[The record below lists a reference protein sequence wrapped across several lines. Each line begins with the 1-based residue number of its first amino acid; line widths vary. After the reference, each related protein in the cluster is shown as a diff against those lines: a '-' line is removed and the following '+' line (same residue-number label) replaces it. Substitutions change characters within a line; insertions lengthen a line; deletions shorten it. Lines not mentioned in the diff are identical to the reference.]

1 MKTPHSPSLGG
12 IKKGSSD
19 DKLDR
24 LLHVLNRSYL
34 TIEHAKEV
42 KDILKT
48 ANKQWLIQFLKANG
62 LHLLSSQLVNFHTN
76 PDALAGGTAIQ
87 YELLLAVKSAMNS
100 QVGLDIMTRESDLV
114 SSLALNIDC
123 FDSVIC
129 TQTLELLSVLM
140 VSGEGGSKAVLDSL
154 DFFKLVKRERVRF
167 QSLVDALQSPH
178 SPISFKRDIL
188 FFLNTVVNTS
198 IVLEDRLEIRA
209 DLVYAGILPTV
220 EKLKLLCFDELVQD
234 VSDQYSSDVAK
245 RVEELHEL
253 ESQLQVF
260 ETVLQRD
267 VSECITDLENTFDS
281 TEVDLSDPEQ
291 IFQSLHAST
300 VEHECFFP
308 FLSVLQTLLMIPS
321 YDVFGKKQWSLVDN
335 SIKSIIRSTMCEDGS
350 GAETSGSLLVDS
362 KESLSWKQRVEEL
375 SQQVDALGK
384 RCQTLEEEET
394 VLKDELQELRSRE
407 ASLQFLREGDSTR
420 HSQEGDLR
428 RRREAEILRHAE
440 DIVSKASSGGGFG
453 GAAGSIGSSNGN
465 EVLTEGMGGDLGSKI
480 SQGLV
485 TRVEVQAHASELEKQ
500 LQQMHAL
507 LNAEFDGPSAL
518 AEYLTQTES
527 APTSTPSVRLAVS
540 SSRPVPCPP
549 PLPAVFVL
557 SHEPL
562 PENRSYNQQCAPP
575 LPSADA
581 SSSAGGP
588 LNSQAM
594 LNKPAKQVIEPS
606 VPMRS
611 LFWTRVPDS
620 SIRKTIWQHLSDENV
635 TLNIVKLEQQF
646 CKTLHCANPEDE
658 EEQKEL
664 KMGKK
669 EKQKDISLLDSKVQ
683 QNVGIALAKFRM
695 PSHEICRA
703 IIQMD
708 FARLDLEKLMSLRA
722 LAPSPDD
729 ISVLKEYDGDVEKL
743 GKVEKFFLH
752 INNIP
757 RYIPRLDCFVFMC
770 KFQMLVSE
778 MYQQYD
784 VMNRAL
790 DQLETSKSFRR
801 ILEIVLALGNY
812 LNGSTPRGGYYG
824 FKLEGL
830 LKLPAVKS
838 VDNKLNLMHFL
849 VKQCKSVDEKLLSVI
864 DELSMM
870 EEASRISLEG
880 CKAEISTLRNNLTT
894 VEDAIEA
901 QRLDPEPDEND
912 RLIEVLS
919 PFKLEAGSEIEKLED
934 EFKSISQRFYKTL
947 TLFGG
952 DKDQHTFTGF
962 FSLVKDFIHSFSK
975 AHRDIEKRRVLKDKQ
990 ERKRIAEEKAKKAR
1004 REKKSGISDAET
1016 LIDDVFFALKDKKAD
1031 EIIDSLKSTAPQ
1043 SRRPKNSKRRIGAR
1057 PRRKVGAAEEFNADD
1072 DDVLAAMMLKL
1083 GVESKPSK
1091 GKVVN
1096 KNDPVEPLS
1105 TSGVSNNTTVH
1116 SPKPLPKA
1124 VRDLSVNT
1132 SSPKRKGAT
1141 PPGSGS
1147 PVPGRTT
1154 MSGTGSP
1161 VPGRTK
1167 QGVSTRPSFQGSPK
1181 IVQRTAGSGNVN
1193 SPIRRNKKEV
1203 ASSPGGE
1210 DDELLTF
1217 LNRKKASK

>member
-1 MKTPHSPSLGG
+1 MSSSLRSRPSSSTTKTPHSPGANR
-12 IKKGSSD
+12 KGSSD

-24 LLHVLNRSYL
+24 LLHVLNRSSL

-48 ANKQWLIQFLKANG
+48 ANKQWLIQFLKAKG

-100 QVGLDIMTRESDLV
+100 QVGLDIMTREADLV
-114 SSLALNIDC
+114 SSLTLNIDC

-129 TQTLELLSVLM
+129 TQTLELLVVLM
-140 VSGEGGSKAVLDSL
+140 VSGEGGSKMVLDSL

-178 SPISFKRDIL
+178 SDISFKRDIL

-267 VSECITDLENTFDS
+267 VAECITDLENTFDS

-335 SIKSIIRSTMCEDGS
+335 SIKRIIRGTMCEDGS
-350 GAETSGSLLVDS
+350 GSDTSGSLLVDS

-440 DIVSKASSGGGFG
+440 DIVSKASSGGGPIG
-453 GAAGSIGSSNGN
+453 TGSSNGK
-465 EVLTEGMGGDLGSKI
+465 EVRIEGAGGDLGSMM
-480 SQGLV
+480 SQGLL

-500 LQQMHAL
+500 LQQMHEL
-507 LNAEFDGPSAL
+507 LNAESKGSNAL
-518 AEYLTQTES
+518 AEFLTHTES
-527 APTSTPSVRLAVS
+527 VPPTTPSVRLAVS

-549 PLPAVFVL
+549 PLPVVFVL

-562 PENRSYNQQCAPP
+562 PEYGNYSRQCAPP

-581 SSSAGGP
+581 SSSADHR
-588 LNSQAM
+588 LNPQAM
-594 LNKPAKQVIEPS
+594 LNKPAKRVIEPS

-635 TLNIVKLEQQF
+635 TLNLVKLEQQF
-646 CKTLHCANPEDE
+646 CKTLNTTNAEDE
-658 EEQKEL
+658 EEQKEVNI
-664 KMGKK
+664 GKK

-695 PSHEICRA
+695 PSNEICRA

-722 LAPSPDD
+722 LAPSADD

-757 RYIPRLDCFVFMC
+757 RYIPRLDCSIFMC

-790 DQLETSKSFRR
+790 DQLENSKSFRR

-812 LNGSTPRGGYYG
+812 LNGSTPRGGFYG

-830 LKLPAVKS
+830 LKLPTVKS

-849 VKQCKSVDEKLLSVI
+849 VKQCKSADDKLLSVI

-870 EEASRISLEG
+870 EDASRISLEG
-880 CKAEISTLRNNLTT
+880 CKAEISTLSNNLTT

-901 QRLDPEPDEND
+901 QQLDPDPDESD
-912 RLIEVLS
+912 RLVEVLS
-919 PFKLEAGSEIEKLED
+919 PFKLEAGTEIEKLED

-962 FSLVKDFIHSFSK
+962 FSLVKDFIQALSK

-1091 GKVVN
+1091 SKVVN
-1096 KNDPVEPLS
+1096 KSDLLEPSPPTGGS
-1105 TSGVSNNTTVH
+1105 TSSSII

-1124 VRDLSVNT
+1124 VRDLAVNT

-1141 PPGSGS
+1141 PSGSGS
-1147 PVPGRTT
+1147 PL
-1154 MSGTGSP
+1154 
-1161 VPGRTK
+1161 PGRTK
-1167 QGVSTRPSFQGSPK
+1167 QGVSPRPSFQGSPK
-1181 IVQRTAGSGNVN
+1181 IGQRSGASGSVN
-1193 SPIRRNKKEV
+1193 SPAMRRHKKDATGAP
-1203 ASSPGGE
+1203 ASE

-1217 LNRKKASK
+1217 LNRKKIPK